1 MKNIN
6 NEIKIFALGGLGEVG
21 KNCYVM
27 EYMNQ
32 IFVIDAGILF
42 PDIQLHGIDYVIPDF
57 DYLEKNQER
66 IVGLFITHG
75 HEDHIGGIPYLLKRI
90 AIPKI
95 YACGIAIELIKGKLN
110 EHNLIYDNIVEY
122 NSNSIIPFKNT
133 NVRFIEMTHSIPD
146 AHCIVIKTHLGNV
159 VFTGDFKIDLTPIGR
174 PINFQKINDI
184 SKEGVICLLSDS
196 TNAEHEGHTASEKKV
211 GDSIKAMF
219 KNIDG
224 RVIIATFASN
234 IYRVQ
239 QIVEAS
245 IANKRKILV
254 FGRSMERTIDVGQTM
269 GYINVPEN
277 TFIDIS
283 EMNKFQPNELTLICT
298 GSQGETM
305 AALSRIAAGI
315 HKQIKLIPNDTVIFS
330 SSPIPGNTQYVN
342 KTINLLM
349 KKGINVITNSP
360 FTDTHTSGH
369 GGQIEQKYIISLFKP
384 KYFFPN
390 HGDYRM
396 LKKHADSS
404 YECGVKRGNAF
415 VLDNGDI
422 LTINEER
429 AYKSG
434 KIKVQDVYID
444 SGSVGNISSLILKER
459 KQLSEDGVL
468 AILFTI
474 DSITKELL
482 TFPSMVSKGFIFMK
496 ESEELTNKILTTSNK
511 IYNEETSSSSIYSDN
526 VLKILLSEKISKYI
540 LEITE
545 KKPLIIP
552 ILLYV

>member
-1 MKNIN
+1 MKNTN
-6 NEIKIFALGGLGEVG
+6 NEIKLFALGGLCEVG

-27 EYMNQ
+27 EYLNQ

-75 HEDHIGGIPYLLKRI
+75 HEDHIGGIPYLLKKVR
-90 AIPKI
+90 IPKI

-110 EHNLIYDNIVEY
+110 EHNIAYNDIIEY
-122 NSNSIIPFKNT
+122 NSNSVITFRNT
-133 NVRFIEMTHSIPD
+133 NVRFIELTHSIPD
-146 AHCIVIKTHLGNV
+146 AHAIVIKTHLGNV
-159 VFTGDFKIDLTPIGR
+159 VFTGDFKIDLTPIGK
-174 PINFQKINDI
+174 PINFQKISEI

-196 TNAEHEGHTASEKKV
+196 TNAEHEGHTASERKV
-211 GDSIKAMF
+211 ADSIKAMF
-219 KNIDG
+219 GNIDG

-245 IANKRKILV
+245 IAHKRKILV

-269 GYINVPEN
+269 GYINVPDN

-283 EMNKFQPNELTLICT
+283 QMNKYEPHELTLICT

-315 HKQIKLIPNDTVIFS
+315 HRQIKLLPNDTVIFS

-369 GGQIEQKYIISLFKP
+369 GGQMEQKYILSLFKP

-396 LKKHADSS
+396 LKKHASS
-404 YECGVKRGNAF
+404 AYEVGIEKGNAF
-415 VLDNGDI
+415 VMDNGDI
-422 LTINEER
+422 LTINDER

-434 KIKVQDVYID
+434 KIKINDVYID
-444 SGSVGNISSLILKER
+444 SGSVGNITSTLLRER

-468 AILFTI
+468 AILFTV
-474 DSITKELL
+474 DSKTKQLEV
-482 TFPSMVSKGFIFMK
+482 FPSTVSKGFLFMK
-496 ESEELTNKILTTSNK
+496 ESEEITNKILQYAKNVF
-511 IYNEETSSSSIYSDN
+511 IEETTNMRITEN
-526 VLKILLSEKISKYI
+526 ALKVILAEKISKYVQ
-540 LEITE
+540 EITE
-545 KKPLIIP
+545 KKPLLIP
-552 ILLYV
+552 VILYV

>member
-1 MKNIN
+1 MKNTN
-6 NEIKIFALGGLGEVG
+6 NEIKLFALGGLCEVG

-27 EYMNQ
+27 EYLNQ

-75 HEDHIGGIPYLLKRI
+75 HEDHIGGIPYLLKKVR
-90 AIPKI
+90 IPKI

-110 EHNLIYDNIVEY
+110 EHNIAYNDIIEY
-122 NSNSIIPFKNT
+122 NSNSVITFRNT
-133 NVRFIEMTHSIPD
+133 NVRFIELTHSIPD
-146 AHCIVIKTHLGNV
+146 AHAIVIKTHLGNV
-159 VFTGDFKIDLTPIGR
+159 VFTGDFKIDLTPIGK
-174 PINFQKINDI
+174 PINFQKISEI

-196 TNAEHEGHTASEKKV
+196 TNAEHEGHTASERKV
-211 GDSIKAMF
+211 ADSIKAMF
-219 KNIDG
+219 GNIDG

-245 IANKRKILV
+245 IAHKRKILV

-269 GYINVPEN
+269 GYINVPDN

-283 EMNKFQPNELTLICT
+283 QMNKYEPHELTLICT

-315 HKQIKLIPNDTVIFS
+315 HRQIKLLPNDTVIFS

-369 GGQIEQKYIISLFKP
+369 GGQMEQKYILSLFKP

-396 LKKHADSS
+396 LKKHANSA
-404 YECGVKRGNAF
+404 YEVGIEKGNAF
-415 VLDNGDI
+415 VMDNGDI
-422 LTINEER
+422 LTINDER

-434 KIKVQDVYID
+434 KIKINDVYID
-444 SGSVGNISSLILKER
+444 SGSVGNITSTLLRER

-468 AILFTI
+468 AILFTV
-474 DSITKELL
+474 DSKTKQLEV
-482 TFPSMVSKGFIFMK
+482 FPSTVSKGFLFMK
-496 ESEELTNKILTTSNK
+496 ESEEITNKILQYAKNVF
-511 IYNEETSSSSIYSDN
+511 IEETTNMRITEN
-526 VLKILLSEKISKYI
+526 ALKVILSEKISKFVQ
-540 LEITE
+540 EITE
-545 KKPLIIP
+545 KKPLLIP
-552 ILLYV
+552 VILYV